1 MHYQKKINLDD
12 IRYVKLVP
20 VGSADP
26 NRPLSEAGKQAQVD
40 LLNQC
45 LSGNP
50 KGIIIGKQGAMI
62 KKVGLQAREE
72 LESILGEKIFLE
84 LFVRVEKYWRN
95 RKSKLQQLGYI
106 QVENER

>member
-40 LLNQC
+40 LLNQ
-45 LSGNP
+45 
-50 KGIIIGKQGAMI
+50 
-62 KKVGLQAREE
+62 
-72 LESILGEKIFLE
+72 
-84 LFVRVEKYWRN
+84 
-95 RKSKLQQLGYI
+95 
-106 QVENER
+106 

>member
-1 MHYQKKINLDD
+1 MQYQKKINLDD

-50 KGIIIGKQGAMI
+50 KGIIIGKDVTAGRYEIGSHLLSME
-62 KKVGLQAREE
+62 KVTYHIGFQ
-72 LESILGEKIFLE
+72 
-84 LFVRVEKYWRN
+84 
-95 RKSKLQQLGYI
+95 RKPSW
-106 QVENER
+106 ET